1 MKELFLFNDY
11 YQLCEELFLGWK
23 EEDKKLKDDR
33 LLGDIV
39 DLTFPPKPYV
49 ILKQG
54 DTPLFILNSTTSLKN
69 ENSPKLNL
77 KSKKYIDFAR
87 ELGGQYVSLDYHS
100 GFFTKT
106 YNKIDLAT
114 DLGFNSVIDIATI
127 PFFSKVINQ
136 SKVINEIRTS
146 YILFAY
152 MNSLQIFLFDKSVLI
167 PVHAES
173 EEEINLEYI
182 KKNDWLL
189 FQLNLLDVS
198 VDELKMSIIDKQN
211 NRIRKTLFR
220 ANNKYLLI
228 TSNKI

>member
-1 MKELFLFNDY
+1 MKELFLMNDY

-39 DLTFPPKPYV
+39 DLTFPPEPYV

-69 ENSPKLNL
+69 MNNPKLNL
-77 KSKKYIDFAR
+77 KSKKYIEFAR
-87 ELGGQYVSLDYHS
+87 ELGEQYVSLDYHS
-100 GFFTKT
+100 SFFTKT

-127 PFFSKVINQ
+127 PFFSKDLNQ
-136 SKVINEIRTS
+136 SKIINEIRTS

-167 PVHAES
+167 PVQIES

-189 FQLNLLDVS
+189 FQLNLLEVS

-211 NRIRKTLFR
+211 GRIRKTLFR
-220 ANNKYLLI
+220 AKNKYLLI
-228 TSNKI
+228 TSN